1 MKKYVLFLFVLVA
14 ILFEGCAKI
23 YYTPDSKSIAQAH
36 QTIAIAPPKVSIA
49 ASKNVSAEA
58 MIEQQK
64 TESINF
70 QREMYSW
77 MLKRK
82 MQGKIN
88 VEIQDVDLTNAK
100 LSEAGYLDNK
110 AVAPAEMCKIL
121 GVDGIM
127 TSNYALS
134 KPMSQG
140 AAVAMYLFVGFAGA
154 TASTTVDLSV
164 HDYKTNKMIFNYNH
178 KVGSTFGSAA
188 GLVDNLMK
196 QASKKLPYVVAQ

>member
-1 MKKYVLFLFVLVA
+1 MKKYVLLSFVLA
-14 ILFEGCAKI
+14 AFLFEGCAKI
-23 YYTPDSKSIAQAH
+23 YYTADSRSLAQSH

-49 ASKNVSAEA
+49 AGKNVSAEA

-64 TESINF
+64 TESTNF

-77 MLKRK
+77 LLKRK
-82 MQGKIN
+82 MQGKIL
-88 VEIQDVDLTNAK
+88 VEIQDVDVTNAK
-100 LSEAGYLDNK
+100 LSEAGLTNTQ
-110 AVAPAEMCKIL
+110 AIAPVEMCKIL

-140 AAVAMYLFVGFAGA
+140 AAVAMFVLVGFAGA

-164 HDYKTNKMIFNYNH
+164 HDLKTNKMIFNYNH

-188 GLVDNLMK
+188 SLVDDLMR